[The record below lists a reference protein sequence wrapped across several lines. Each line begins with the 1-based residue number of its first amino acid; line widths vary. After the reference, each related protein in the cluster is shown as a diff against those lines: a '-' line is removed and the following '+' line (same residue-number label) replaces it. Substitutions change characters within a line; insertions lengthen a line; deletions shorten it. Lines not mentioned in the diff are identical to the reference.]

1 MQIIVTKQR
10 QKKQFEKKEHKIKL
24 FSNTQ
29 ILVCVFVDVLF
40 INIDKEKKEIL
51 CIKNRGSLDIKKNEE
66 EGSRRN
72 KQNKMYL
79 HLLLISWMTLQL

>member
-10 QKKQFEKKEHKIKL
+10 QKKQLEKKEHKIKL

-66 EGSRRN
+66 EFKVVEEIN
-72 KQNKMYL
+72 KTKCTCIYC
-79 HLLLISWMTLQL
+79 